1 MSIQKPASFPSEP
14 GVYQFKKAGRLLYI
28 GKAADLK
35 KRLSFYFRKN
45 AGEKIR
51 RLREE
56 ATSLVWTQ
64 TLSEIEAF
72 IKEAELIKK
81 YHPRYNVLMRDDKNY
96 FFVGITREEFPRI
109 FITHQPRKELNARF
123 IGPFTSGG
131 ALTTTLKLLRRT
143 FPYCTCKTS
152 HKRPCLNSQIGRCPG
167 FCCLKMSTD
176 NSFAAQE
183 YQKTVKCLRAIL
195 EGKNKI
201 LIKNLKKLL
210 QRAVAEERFEEAA
223 KIRDQ
228 LIGIENIFEHKRL
241 LGVTMPRHGQTIRW
255 PHIEHNLRLI
265 LKSHGPAPYSSL
277 GDYTG
282 QIARVEGYDIS
293 HISGTESTGSMVVF
307 YEGKPLKSAYRKFRI
322 KTVHQISDVD
332 MLKEVIARR
341 LNHPEWPYP
350 ELMLIDGG
358 KAQLNTVHSVITSYH
373 LPRIISGK
381 ALMPLST
388 IKIAALAKRKE
399 ELYIPH
405 RKNPI
410 PIVTLP
416 SDVASFLK
424 HVRDE
429 SHRFAKKYHHKLRE
443 ISYRL

>member
-1 MSIQKPASFPSEP
+1 MSIQKPAFLPSQP

-56 ATSLVWTQ
+56 ATSLVWTE

-96 FFVGITREEFPRI
+96 FFVGITREKFPRI
-109 FITHQPRKELNARF
+109 FVTHQPQKEDGGRF

-131 ALTTTLKLLRRT
+131 ALTATLRLLRRT
-143 FPYCTCKTS
+143 FPYCTCKTF

-167 FCCLKMSTD
+167 FCCLRTDTDSSTT
-176 NSFAAQE
+176 AQE
-183 YQKTVKCLRAIL
+183 YQKTIKCLRAVL

-210 QRAVAEERFEEAA
+210 QRAVAEERFEEAV
-223 KIRDQ
+223 KFRDQ
-228 LIGIENIFEHKRL
+228 LIGIENIFEHKWL
-241 LGVTMPRHGQTIRW
+241 LDVTMPLHGQTVRW

-265 LKSHGPAPYSSL
+265 LKSH
-277 GDYTG
+277 TH
-282 QIARVEGYDIS
+282 IARVEGYDIS

-332 MLKEVIARR
+332 MLKEVITRR

-358 KAQLNTVHSVITSYH
+358 RPQLNAVISVVANRRSPVTNNQLIVV
-373 LPRIISGK
+373 
-381 ALMPLST
+381 
-388 IKIAALAKRKE
+388 ALAKREE
-399 ELYIPH
+399 ELYVPH

-410 PIVTLP
+410 PIATLP
-416 SDVASFLK
+416 SDVGSFLQ

-443 ISYRL
+443 ITFFLSSSK